1 MAVSGEGATT
11 APNWPDLLTRLVD
24 RRDLA
29 VDETAWVM
37 NEVMEGR
44 ATDAQLAGFL
54 IGMRAKGETTD
65 ELEGLV
71 RTMLAHAQPVVVD
84 GASVDV
90 VGTGGDRSHSVNIS
104 TMAALVVAATGALV
118 TKHGNRA
125 ASSASGSADVLE
137 ALGVVIDLPA
147 DAVPDVAAEVG
158 IAFLPAQVFHPAFRH
173 AGPVRRELGIP
184 TVFNVLGPLCNPAAP
199 SAMAV
204 GSGDRRLAPVMA
216 GVLARRGVS
225 ALVFHG
231 DDGLDEITTTT
242 TTQVWRA
249 VGGQVTHEVLDPRD
263 LGVEPVRAEDLRG
276 ADPAFNASVV
286 RDLVAGAR
294 GPVRDVV
301 LLNAAAALVAL
312 DHVGRDAGDLTP
324 LVPALDQ
331 ARAAA
336 AQVID
341 DGSASSVLDRWVA
354 ATQARR

>member
-1 MAVSGEGATT
+1 VTLKGAAS
-11 APNWPDLLTRLVD
+11 APNWPDLLTRLVE
-24 RRDLA
+24 RRDLS

-71 RTMLAHAQPVVVD
+71 RTMLEHAQPAPVA
-84 GASVDV
+84 GPSVDV

-104 TMAALVVAATGALV
+104 TMSALVVAATGAIV

-125 ASSASGSADVLE
+125 ASSASGSADVIE

-147 DAVPDVAAEVG
+147 GAVPEVVAEVG

-173 AGPVRRELGIP
+173 AGPVRRELAIP

-199 SAMAV
+199 AAMAV

-216 GVLARRGVS
+216 GVLARRGTS

-242 TTQVWRA
+242 TTQVWRV
-249 VGGQVTHEVLDPRD
+249 VGGEVVHEVLDPRD
-263 LGVEPVRAEDLRG
+263 LGVTPVTAEDLRG
-276 ADPAFNASVV
+276 GDPAFNASVV
-286 RDLVAGAR
+286 RDLVAGVT

-312 DHVGRDAGDLTP
+312 AHVGRQAGDLDP

-331 ARAAA
+331 ARATA
-336 AQVID
+336 AQAID
-341 DGSASSVLDRWVA
+341 DGSAAALLDRWAA
-354 ATQARR
+354 ATRARR